1 MQLNHDNRK
10 IKTGQVKKIL
20 DLTAFIRSFTEL
32 IFWCLRFL
40 GGFRRKYIGKSY
52 PRLLIIVVWGCYE
65 LFPVILKQEQAADRL
80 GYLGTT
86 TLDYPSIKILGE
98 AHFDNYLMSDYIG
111 LINYASK

>member
-1 MQLNHDNRK
+1 M
-10 IKTGQVKKIL
+10 

-40 GGFRRKYIGKSY
+40 RGFRRKYIGKSY

-80 GYLGTT
+80 GYLGTNIPEH
-86 TLDYPSIKILGE
+86 PSIKILVK

-111 LINYASK
+111 FINYASK